1 MLSSSTRSAVC
12 AWILCCLS
20 VPLAGASL
28 NTSAEP
34 ETCFAD
40 LLTQLDGRRLETPLL
55 LLDDQADAF
64 DPRHHQENV
73 GHLNQDQALL
83 QQIRDRLPG
92 DHLRWKLAGASRRL
106 LAVPEQRPSLAA
118 LFERYCRQAVDHT
131 LARTQLPDP
140 YRTITTLD
148 QPVALAPAESAPGG
162 VAAYLV
168 HQLADEYE
176 EEFHFFNPAIE
187 GDTLKITLRR
197 RVFSGKIGSYN
208 SRVTLGEDG
217 RYQWLHAP
225 YTLWQNNARDP
236 LNVLVAP
243 VEETLHIL
251 LRPSTARAIERR
263 LALNPPQSL
272 DDVQQVVDEWMAVE
286 EAVVGGL
293 VARLMPEIFERL
305 LAMPLDGAL
314 AQSLANRAVHTQYRY
329 LQEGIR
335 VVARLGLLPT
345 VALYQARP
353 LGFKELLTLDGDANA
368 ATAPSPAPPLL
379 EGRIGDREPS
389 S

>member
-1 MLSSSTRSAVC
+1 MFPRFTRGAVGALMLGWCYV
-12 AWILCCLS
+12 L
-20 VPLAGASL
+20 PAGASL
-28 NTSAEP
+28 NQPADT
-34 ETCFAD
+34 ETYAD
-40 LLTQLDGRRLETPLL
+40 LLVHLDSRRLEAPLL
-55 LLDDQADAF
+55 LLADQADAF
-64 DPRHHQENV
+64 DPRQHQENV
-73 GHLNQDQALL
+73 GHLNQNQALL

-92 DHLRWKLAGASRRL
+92 DNLHWKLAGASRRL

-131 LARTQLPDP
+131 LARTRLPDP
-140 YRTITTLD
+140 YRAITTLD
-148 QPVALAPAESAPGG
+148 QPVALASENVASGG

-168 HQLADEYE
+168 HKLADEYS
-176 EEFHFFNPAIE
+176 EEFHFFNPEID
-187 GDTLKITLRR
+187 GDALKITLRR
-197 RVFSGKIGSYN
+197 QVFSGKIGSYT
-208 SRVTLGEDG
+208 SRVILGEDG
-217 RYQWLHAP
+217 RYQWLHEP
-225 YTLWQNNARDP
+225 YTLWQNNAQDP

-251 LRPSTARAIERR
+251 LRPATAQAIDTR
-263 LALNPPQSL
+263 LALQPPQSL
-272 DDVQQVVDEWMAVE
+272 DDLQQVVDEWMAVE

-305 LAMPLDGAL
+305 LARPLDGEL
-314 AQSLANRAVHTQYRY
+314 ARSLANRSAHAQYRY

-353 LGFKELLTLDGDANA
+353 LGFKGLLSLDGEANA
-368 ATAPSPAPPLL
+368 ATAPSPVPLLL
-379 EGRIGDREPS
+379 EGPIGDREPS

>member
-1 MLSSSTRSAVC
+1 MLPWSTRSAVC
-12 AWILCCLS
+12 ALILWWCC
-20 VPLAGASL
+20 VPSAGAAF
-28 NTSAEP
+28 NQTAGP
-34 ETCFAD
+34 ETYAD
-40 LLTQLDGRRLETPLL
+40 LLAHLDSRRLEAPLL
-55 LLDDQADAF
+55 LLADQADTF

-73 GHLNQDQALL
+73 GRLNQDQALL
-83 QQIRDRLPG
+83 QQIRDRLKG
-92 DHLRWKLAGASRRL
+92 DNLRWKLAGASRRL
-106 LAVPEQRPSLAA
+106 LAVPEQRPSFAA

-148 QPVALAPAESAPGG
+148 RPVALGSENDASGG
-162 VAAYLV
+162 VSAYLV
-168 HQLADEYE
+168 HKLADEYE
-176 EEFHFFNPAIE
+176 EEFHFFNPETE
-187 GDTLKITLRR
+187 GDALKITLRR
-197 RVFSGKIGSYN
+197 RVFSGKIGSYT

-217 RYQWLHAP
+217 RYQWLHEP
-225 YTLWQNNARDP
+225 YTLWQNNAQEP

-251 LRPSTARAIERR
+251 LRPTTVQAIETR
-263 LALNPPQSL
+263 LALQPPQSPGDL
-272 DDVQQVVDEWMAVE
+272 QHVVDEWMAVE

-314 AQSLANRAVHTQYRY
+314 TRSLANRAAHAQYRY
-329 LQEGIR
+329 LQAGIR

-345 VALYQARP
+345 VALYQAQP
-353 LGFKELLTLDGDANA
+353 LGFKGLLSPEGDANT
-368 ATAPSPAPPLL
+368 ATAPSPAPLLL